1 MKIKMSNEEA
11 QGMLKY
17 FEHPHFTNVRNY
29 ITIVEVDPKWIE
41 EILPPPLQPAA
52 PVVSIALSEGDQ
64 FHGLVMG
71 VNARYGDIV
80 GDWGPAYVMD
90 TDLGVIFGRES
101 LAEPKKLGVTI
112 VLQDNLVDGLS
123 NVQNKLGNVQRRA
136 CTNESSRRNSRI
148 DSQRKHGVGRLA
160 GAKKLSLQK
169 PSRHTVSNSKPPKWG
184 LA

>member
-52 PVVSIALSEGDQ
+52 PVVSIALSEG
-64 FHGLVMG
+64 
-71 VNARYGDIV
+71 
-80 GDWGPAYVMD
+80 
-90 TDLGVIFGRES
+90 
-101 LAEPKKLGVTI
+101 
-112 VLQDNLVDGLS
+112 DNLVDGLS

>member
-11 QGMLKY
+11 QGMLKS

-80 GDWGPAYVMD
+80 GDWGLAYVMD
-90 TDLGVIFGRES
+90 TDLGVI
-101 LAEPKKLGVTI
+101 
-112 VLQDNLVDGLS
+112 
-123 NVQNKLGNVQRRA
+123 
-136 CTNESSRRNSRI
+136 
-148 DSQRKHGVGRLA
+148 A
-160 GAKKLSLQK
+160 GHLTWL
-169 PSRHTVSNSKPPKWG
+169 RT
-184 LA
+184 